1 MSSNLTDTSTISVRR
16 GSALLIAIVAL
27 PLTLAAFFIFGADL
41 GQDFIAFG
49 VMGICFLA
57 LAGIFLFTTGPLSA
71 QWCTAPGYMTIVA
84 SLEFVVIPFSR
95 FVSGDD
101 RIDSYYL
108 KAMVYLLFG
117 FAMFWLAC
125 WILKKPYTFDFMPQ
139 LPAGAPR
146 AVIGA
151 FLLFGVGTAGKV
163 ILWKLGIIG
172 YEAATMRYT
181 ADISAVGM
189 LGIAGQCLTMA
200 MLISGIEVIG
210 KRSKSFGIRLLFIGS
225 AALDLGFGLISG
237 MKVEF
242 LSPIFALVMLLG
254 ITQKR
259 LPRLAWALPL
269 FYLLLQPFVLAYRM
283 NLNAGYSAQINTVE
297 GLTSALTKSVE
308 DMLSS
313 NTSFGRGHRSYFD
326 TAGSRL
332 SVLTLFHN
340 VLQLPSPDLLN
351 GDETL
356 WMAPFYPFIPRV
368 LWKEKPIFDKGIR
381 MSEALGIGRTSSTN
395 VPGIADLYALGG
407 IPGIAVGMFIW
418 GGCLQMYMNSMRRGL
433 SERELFLYVMI
444 LLVLTNIER
453 DIIAMIGG
461 VVESTCIYLVMSWLV
476 YGGRLFSMKS
486 ANAIPYSV

>member
-1 MSSNLTDTSTISVRR
+1 MSNNLTDTSTTSLKR

-27 PLTLAAFFIFGADL
+27 PLTLAAFFIFGTDL

-57 LAGIFLFTTGPLSA
+57 LAVIFLLTNGPLSA

-108 KAMVYLLFG
+108 KAMAYLLFG

-125 WILKKPYTFDFMPQ
+125 WILKKPYIFDFVPR
-139 LPAGAPR
+139 LPAGTPR
-146 AVIGA
+146 AVIAA
-151 FLLFGVGTAGKV
+151 FLLFGIGAAGKV

-172 YEAATMRYT
+172 YEAATRRYT
-181 ADISAVGM
+181 ADISAVGILSM
-189 LGIAGQCLTMA
+189 AGQCLTMA

-242 LSPIFALVMLLG
+242 LMPIFALVLLLG
-254 ITQKR
+254 ITQRR
-259 LPRLAWALPL
+259 LPRLAWTIPL
-269 FYLLLQPFVLAYRM
+269 FYLLLQPFVLAYRT

-297 GLTSALTKSVE
+297 GLTSALSKSVN
-308 DMLSS
+308 DALSS
-313 NTSFGRGHRSYFD
+313 DTNFGRGRNSYFD

-351 GDETL
+351 GDETV
-356 WMAPFYPFIPRV
+356 WMAPLYPFIPRP
-368 LWKEKPIFDKGIR
+368 LWKEKPVFDKGIR

-407 IPGIAVGMFIW
+407 VPGIAAGMFIW
-418 GGCLQMYMNSMRRGL
+418 GGCLQLYMNSMKRGL
-433 SERELFLYVMI
+433 SERGLFLYVMI
-444 LLVLTNIER
+444 LLALTNIER

-461 VVESTCIYLVMSWLV
+461 AVQSTCIYLVMSRLI
-476 YGGRLFSMKS
+476 YGGRMFSMKS
-486 ANAIPYSV
+486 ENAIPHSA